1 MHDAGVALAALWASI
16 HNLRILV
23 NRGIVLPK
31 EVEDFA
37 GAVFEGL
44 QQGNAADAAIWEAE
58 LEPLFAE
65 MKAVAGELC
74 QL

>member
-1 MHDAGVALAALWASI
+1 MHETGVALAALWASI

-23 NRGIVLPK
+23 NRGLVRPE

-37 GAVFEGL
+37 GAVLEGL
-44 QQGNAADAAIWEAE
+44 EEGDAHEAAIWQAE

-65 MKAVAGELC
+65 MMVMASELST
-74 QL
+74 L

>member
-1 MHDAGVALAALWASI
+1 M
-16 HNLRILV
+16 
-23 NRGIVLPK
+23 LPQG
-31 EVEDFA
+31 VEDFA

-58 LEPLFAE
+58 LESLFAE
-65 MKAVAGELC
+65 MKAVAGEFS

>member
-1 MHDAGVALAALWASI
+1 MHDTGVALAALWASI

-23 NRGIVLPK
+23 NRGLVRPSEL
-31 EVEDFA
+31 EDFA

-44 QQGNAADAAIWEAE
+44 QQGDVSEAAIWEAE

-65 MKAVAGELC
+65 MKAVANELC

>member
-1 MHDAGVALAALWASI
+1 MPG
-16 HNLRILV
+16 
-23 NRGIVLPK
+23 

-44 QQGNAADAAIWEAE
+44 QQGNAAEAAIWEAE

-65 MKAVAGELC
+65 MKAVACKLS

>member
-1 MHDAGVALAALWASI
+1 MHDAGVALAALWASV

-23 NRGIVLPK
+23 NRGMVLPD
-31 EVEDFA
+31 EVEEFA

-44 QQGNAADAAIWEAE
+44 QQGDAAEAAIWEAE

-65 MKAVAGELC
+65 MKAVAG
-74 QL
+74 QLGRL

>member
-16 HNLRILV
+16 HNFRILV
-23 NRGIVLPK
+23 NRGMVLPQ

-44 QQGNAADAAIWEAE
+44 QQGDAADAAIWEAE

-65 MKAVAGELC
+65 MKIVAGELC

>member
-23 NRGIVLPK
+23 NRGMVMPN

-44 QQGNAADAAIWEAE
+44 QQGNAAEAAIWEAE
-58 LEPLFAE
+58 LERLFVD
-65 MKAVAGELC
+65 MKAVAGELS